1 MVTTAETLEWSLGG
15 SDEEASIL
23 IGRTEGPV
31 PGCPRSSKLK
41 PLADPSLSRGNS

>member
-1 MVTTAETLEWSLGG
+1 MVTTAETLEGTLGG

-31 PGCPRSSKLK
+31 PGCPRSKQ
-41 PLADPSLSRGNS
+41 AETAR